1 MDLGDDF
8 VSKSRTRPQSLKHIV
23 EIVEKRNELSLSESS
38 TNARKRKRWRLL
50 EEKKEMWKT
59 KGRDINI
66 EMLREALSESKGA
79 LSHTHLAPEKHESHS
94 FSSVISEVVPKVSAC
109 SHSSIK
115 FTS

>member
-1 MDLGDDF
+1 
-8 VSKSRTRPQSLKHIV
+8 
-23 EIVEKRNELSLSESS
+23 
-38 TNARKRKRWRLL
+38 
-50 EEKKEMWKT
+50 MWKT

-115 FTS
+115 FTSSLENGVPEMDGGYSLPQLEQQKLLFKGR